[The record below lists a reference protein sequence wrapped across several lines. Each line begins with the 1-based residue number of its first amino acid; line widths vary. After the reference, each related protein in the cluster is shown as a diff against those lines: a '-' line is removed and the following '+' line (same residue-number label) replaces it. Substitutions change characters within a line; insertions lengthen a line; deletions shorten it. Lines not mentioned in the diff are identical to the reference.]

1 MDICSVNVNAK
12 QITKGIC
19 NYVPLASLCFFSVMP
34 RFPFADTVFVL

>member
-19 NYVPLASLCFFSVMP
+19 NYVPLASFCFFFVIAAFSVC
-34 RFPFADTVFVL
+34 